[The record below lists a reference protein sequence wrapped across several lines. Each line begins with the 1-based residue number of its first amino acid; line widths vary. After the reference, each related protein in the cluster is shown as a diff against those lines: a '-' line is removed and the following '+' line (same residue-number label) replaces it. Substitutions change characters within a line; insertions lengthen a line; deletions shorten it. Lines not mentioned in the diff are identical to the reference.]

1 MVRRSGGTSILRATV
16 SAIIKCQGSF
26 FSYLV
31 VRLKSETIVHPLC
44 ITNIISYLM
53 WSQNDAKEDDVW
65 NIPIATYFIV
75 TVCTVLLAA
84 SMWMNEWKFEPMS
97 ENPTLGPSA
106 QVLIKLGAKDTD
118 LIVNDGEYYRLV
130 TAMFLHAGLVH
141 YALNMFGLLA
151 IGRVIELA
159 HGSFA
164 LFFLFVIPAIGGT
177 ILSAIFLPKSI
188 SVGAS
193 GGIFGLMGA
202 CLADIIIHWTLI
214 FSETINGSG
223 KCCRSFAIFITLVI
237 DVLLNSLIGLT
248 PFVDNFTRKWYPVA
262 KIQLKRTLND
272 THNLCAFC
280 FKFRLGRNGLWHLLC
295 ISQRRQG
302 EIFS

>member
-26 FSYLV
+26 FSYFI

-75 TVCTVLLAA
+75 TVCKVLLAA

-118 LIVNDGEYYRLV
+118 LIVLTMVNIIASSLLCSYMLGWFTMHSTCLASWPLV
-130 TAMFLHAGLVH
+130 
-141 YALNMFGLLA
+141 GLL
-151 IGRVIELA
+151 
-159 HGSFA
+159 
-164 LFFLFVIPAIGGT
+164 
-177 ILSAIFLPKSI
+177 
-188 SVGAS
+188 
-193 GGIFGLMGA
+193 
-202 CLADIIIHWTLI
+202 
-214 FSETINGSG
+214 N
-223 KCCRSFAIFITLVI
+223 
-237 DVLLNSLIGLT
+237 
-248 PFVDNFTRKWYPVA
+248 
-262 KIQLKRTLND
+262 
-272 THNLCAFC
+272 
-280 FKFRLGRNGLWHLLC
+280 
-295 ISQRRQG
+295 
-302 EIFS
+302 